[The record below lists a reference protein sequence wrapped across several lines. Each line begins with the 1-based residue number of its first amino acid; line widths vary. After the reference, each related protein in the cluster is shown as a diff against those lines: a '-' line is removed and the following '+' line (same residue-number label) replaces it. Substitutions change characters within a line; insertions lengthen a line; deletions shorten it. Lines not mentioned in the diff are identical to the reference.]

1 MRVTA
6 TWAEGLEPE
15 SGPIVI
21 VGRPHSGSRLLTQVC
36 LANGIFMGADLT
48 PTFLDSL
55 SWYQRF
61 VVPLMLS
68 RFFPAWDER
77 CDESGLRHLC
87 LERLRETLPRF
98 FAGSVPHSPWGWK
111 YCETLFV
118 MPLVKLLLPGAR
130 FIHIVRDGR
139 DVCLSDRGFFQLTG
153 DHRDPDGWDPPAVG
167 GVRPRFREFCVA
179 ATFGENGVRTWQ
191 GLDLEDRRVVVANRY
206 LFQMHSWVTCVTR
219 AAAYGARLPGDYLEV
234 RYEDLCHAPLDQARR
249 LFAWLGIPLRPR
261 AIAVLRD
268 QVTSDRIGKWH
279 TYRMSVGEM
288 RDFEKAVDHG
298 RPVLDQMG
306 YRG

>member
-6 TWAEGLEPE
+6 IQAEKAEPVP
-15 SGPIVI
+15 GPIVI
-21 VGRPHSGSRLLTQVC
+21 VGRPHSGSRWLTQAC
-36 LANGIFMGADLT
+36 LASGIFMGADLT

-68 RFFPAWDER
+68 RFFPTWEDQ
-77 CDESGLRHLC
+77 CNESSLRRLC
-87 LERLRETLPRF
+87 LERLQDTLPRYC
-98 FAGSVPHSPWGWK
+98 AGGVLNGPWGWK

-118 MPLVKLLLPGAR
+118 MPLIKLMLPGTR
-130 FIHIVRDGR
+130 FVHIVRDGR
-139 DVCLSDRGFFQLTG
+139 DVALSDEGFFQLTG

-179 ATFGENGVRTWQ
+179 ATFGENGVRTWK
-191 GLDLEDRRVVVANRY
+191 GLDLEDRRVLVANRF

-219 AAAYGARLPGDYLEV
+219 AAAYGALFPEDYLEV
-234 RYEDLCHAPLDQARR
+234 RYEDLCHDPVDQARR
-249 LFAWLGIPLRPR
+249 LFAWLRIPLRPQ
-261 AIAVLRD
+261 AISVFQK
-268 QVTSDRIGKWH
+268 QVTPARIGKWR
-279 TYRMSVGEM
+279 TCRMTVGEM

-298 RPVLDQMG
+298 RLVLNHMG
-306 YRG
+306 YRA